1 MVTRKKFLTKF
12 RLNIEVRADSFSF
25 TYFFTFSE
33 RSNRKDFNIYREI
46 YHPKIEIILN
56 CTNQSLWLCTKLK
69 MMKHKQRPLK
79 ICGNKTQNI
88 LKLCKSD
95 DKINVWQTNFSS
107 IGRTLSVSVSWVS
120 CEIARDNKWGWGW
133 KGGGGLVLFFV
144 RRVS

>member
-33 RSNRKDFNIYREI
+33 RSNRKDFDIYRER
-46 YHPKIEIILN
+46 YRSKIEITF
-56 CTNQSLWLCTKLK
+56 TNQSLWLCTKLK
-69 MMKHKQRPLK
+69 MTKHKQRPLK

-95 DKINVWQTNFSS
+95 DKINVWQINFPS

-120 CEIARDNKWGWGW
+120 CEIATRQ
-133 KGGGGLVLFFV
+133 
-144 RRVS
+144 

>member
-1 MVTRKKFLTKF
+1 MKLERIVFQ
-12 RLNIEVRADSFSF
+12 
-25 TYFFTFSE
+25 YFFIFSE
-33 RSNRKDFNIYREI
+33 RSNRKDFDIYRER
-46 YHPKIEIILN
+46 YRSKIEITF
-56 CTNQSLWLCTKLK
+56 TNQSLWLCTKLK

-95 DKINVWQTNFSS
+95 DKINVWQTNFPS

>member
-1 MVTRKKFLTKF
+1 MKLERIVFQ
-12 RLNIEVRADSFSF
+12 
-25 TYFFTFSE
+25 YFFIFSE
-33 RSNRKDFNIYREI
+33 RSNRKDFDIYRER
-46 YHPKIEIILN
+46 YRSKIEITF
-56 CTNQSLWLCTKLK
+56 TNQSLWLCTKLK
-69 MMKHKQRPLK
+69 MTKHKQRPLK

-95 DKINVWQTNFSS
+95 DRINVWQTNFPS

>member
-1 MVTRKKFLTKF
+1 MKLERIVFQ
-12 RLNIEVRADSFSF
+12 
-25 TYFFTFSE
+25 YFFIFSE
-33 RSNRKDFNIYREI
+33 RSNRKDFDIYRER
-46 YHPKIEIILN
+46 YRSKIEITF
-56 CTNQSLWLCTKLK
+56 TNQSLWLCTKLK

-79 ICGNKTQNI
+79 ICGNKIQNI

-95 DKINVWQTNFSS
+95 DKINVWQINFPS

>member
-1 MVTRKKFLTKF
+1 MKLERIVFQ
-12 RLNIEVRADSFSF
+12 
-25 TYFFTFSE
+25 YFFIFSE
-33 RSNRKDFNIYREI
+33 RSNRKDFDIYRER
-46 YHPKIEIILN
+46 YRSKIEITF
-56 CTNQSLWLCTKLK
+56 TNQSLWLCTKLK

-79 ICGNKTQNI
+79 ICGNKIQNI

>member
-1 MVTRKKFLTKF
+1 MVTRKKFPTKF

-33 RSNRKDFNIYREI
+33 RSNRKDFDIYRER
-46 YHPKIEIILN
+46 YRSKIEITF
-56 CTNQSLWLCTKLK
+56 TNQSLWLCTKLK
-69 MMKHKQRPLK
+69 MTKHKQRPLK
-79 ICGNKTQNI
+79 ICGNKIQNI

-120 CEIARDNKWGWGW
+120 CEIATRQ
-133 KGGGGLVLFFV
+133 
-144 RRVS
+144 

>member
-1 MVTRKKFLTKF
+1 MKLERIVFQ
-12 RLNIEVRADSFSF
+12 
-25 TYFFTFSE
+25 YFFIFSE
-33 RSNRKDFNIYREI
+33 RSNRKDFDIYRER
-46 YHPKIEIILN
+46 YRSKIEITF
-56 CTNQSLWLCTKLK
+56 TNQSLWLCTKLK

-95 DKINVWQTNFSS
+95 DKINVWQINFPS

>member
-1 MVTRKKFLTKF
+1 MKLERIVFQ
-12 RLNIEVRADSFSF
+12 
-25 TYFFTFSE
+25 YFFIFSE
-33 RSNRKDFNIYREI
+33 RSNRKDFDIYRER
-46 YHPKIEIILN
+46 YRSKIEITF
-56 CTNQSLWLCTKLK
+56 TNQSLWLCTKLK

-79 ICGNKTQNI
+79 ICGNKIQNI

-95 DKINVWQTNFSS
+95 DRINVWQTNFPS
-107 IGRTLSVSVSWVS
+107 ISRTLSVSVSWVS